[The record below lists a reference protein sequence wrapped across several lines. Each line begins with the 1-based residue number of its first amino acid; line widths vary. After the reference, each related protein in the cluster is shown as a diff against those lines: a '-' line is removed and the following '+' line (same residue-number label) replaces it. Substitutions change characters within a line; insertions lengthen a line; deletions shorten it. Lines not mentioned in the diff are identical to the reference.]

1 MTFGNSKLIQC
12 LCTINDY
19 IIEEG
24 IDLSTYADT
33 LEKKKYPEDMVNDVR
48 VSIANIRE
56 SLREI
61 YPESKPIN
69 PDEELQLSVD
79 DAIEGIDRYIEN
91 GGYKDVE
98 CKLPPIIATERT
110 VIDNYVPVIRLDE
123 LDKEDEED
131 DKDI

>member
-1 MTFGNSKLIQC
+1 MTYSNSTLIKC

-33 LEKKKYPEDMVNDVR
+33 LEKKKYPEDVVNDVR
-48 VSIANIRE
+48 VALDNIKE
-56 SLREI
+56 SLGETYIEI
-61 YPESKPIN
+61 KPIN
-69 PDEELQLSVD
+69 PDEELQLSVN

-98 CKLPPIIATERT
+98 
-110 VIDNYVPVIRLDE
+110 
-123 LDKEDEED
+123 
-131 DKDI
+131 

>member
-1 MTFGNSKLIQC
+1 MTYGNSTLIQC

-24 IDLSTYADT
+24 LDLSTYADT

-48 VSIANIRE
+48 IAIINIRE

-61 YPESKPIN
+61 CPEPKPIN

-98 CKLPPIIATERT
+98 
-110 VIDNYVPVIRLDE
+110 
-123 LDKEDEED
+123 
-131 DKDI
+131 

>member
-1 MTFGNSKLIQC
+1 MTYGNSTLIKC

-24 IDLSTYADT
+24 LDLSTYADT

-48 VSIANIRE
+48 VSIDNIRE

-61 YPESKPIN
+61 YPEPKPIN

-79 DAIEGIDRYIEN
+79 DAIEGINRYIEN

-98 CKLPPIIATERT
+98 YKLPPIIATERT
-110 VIDNYVPVIRLDE
+110 VIDNYVPVIGLDE
-123 LDKEDEED
+123 LDKEDE
-131 DKDI
+131 KDVE

>member
-12 LCTINDY
+12 LCTINNY

-24 IDLSTYADT
+24 LDLSTYADT
-33 LEKKKYPEDMVNDVR
+33 LEKKEYPEDMVNDVR
-48 VSIANIRE
+48 VAIDNIRE

-61 YPESKPIN
+61 YPEPKPIN

-91 GGYKDVE
+91 GGYKNVE

-110 VIDNYVPVIRLDE
+110 VIDNYVPVIGLDE
-123 LDKEDEED
+123 LDKEDE
-131 DKDI
+131 KDVE

>member
-24 IDLSTYADT
+24 LDLSTYADT
-33 LEKKKYPEDMVNDVR
+33 LKKKKYPEDMVNDVR
-48 VSIANIRE
+48 IAIDNIRE

-79 DAIEGIDRYIEN
+79 DAIEGINRYIEN
-91 GGYKDVE
+91 GGYKNVE

-110 VIDNYVPVIRLDE
+110 VIDNYVPVIGLDE
-123 LDKEDEED
+123 LDKEDKED

>member
-1 MTFGNSKLIQC
+1 MTYSNSTLIQC

-24 IDLSTYADT
+24 LDLSTYADT

-48 VSIANIRE
+48 IAIANIRE

-61 YPESKPIN
+61 CPEPKPIN

-79 DAIEGIDRYIEN
+79 DAIEGINNYIEN
-91 GGYKDVE
+91 GGY
-98 CKLPPIIATERT
+98 KLPPIIATERT
-110 VIDNYVPVIRLDE
+110 VIDNYTPVNGLHE
-123 LDKEDEED
+123 EDEKD

>member
-19 IIEEG
+19 IIEDG

-61 YPESKPIN
+61 YPDPESKPIN

-79 DAIEGIDRYIEN
+79 DAIEGINRYIEN

-98 CKLPPIIATERT
+98 YKLPPIIATERT
-110 VIDNYVPVIRLDE
+110 VIDNYVPVIGLDE
-123 LDKEDEED
+123 LDKEDE
-131 DKDI
+131 KDVE

>member
-1 MTFGNSKLIQC
+1 MMNGTLIRC

-24 IDLSTYADT
+24 LDLSTYADT
-33 LEKKKYPEDMVNDVR
+33 LEKEKYPEDMVNDVR
-48 VSIANIRE
+48 IAIDNIRE

-61 YPESKPIN
+61 YPELKPIN

-79 DAIEGIDRYIEN
+79 DAIAGIDRYIEN

-98 CKLPPIIATERT
+98 
-110 VIDNYVPVIRLDE
+110 
-123 LDKEDEED
+123 
-131 DKDI
+131 

>member
-24 IDLSTYADT
+24 LDLSTYADT

-61 YPESKPIN
+61 YPEPKPIN

-79 DAIEGIDRYIEN
+79 DAIEGINRYIEN

-98 CKLPPIIATERT
+98 YKLPPIIATERT
-110 VIDNYVPVIRLDE
+110 VIDNYVPVIG
-123 LDKEDEED
+123 LDKGMKKD